1 MKELKGDSPIIKITR
16 TDLEHLLFISLPNQS
31 MTRNENGKRV
41 VYHNPSNEM
50 VAIHE
55 EGRAT
60 LIDSVVIEKARE
72 TYTFEK

>member
-1 MKELKGDSPIIKITR
+1 MKKLEGDLPIIKITK
-16 TDLEHLLFISLPNQS
+16 TDLEHLLFVSLPNQS
-31 MTRNENGKRV
+31 MTRKENGKRA

-72 TYTFEK
+72 TYAFEK